1 MLYHGY
7 VVVFLFLDRFRF
19 HVSAIIH
26 LKDDVFKPSI
36 YRNCRC
42 VNISVG
48 PLSENIKVWR
58 SHLPTL
64 PYLFIFYIVVV
75 YYQRNHSS
83 VFSLLITLKC
93 STLTATTYSINIPSY
108 PDLCV
113 SFLHFFLFDANYV
126 YHISHI
132 NTHTYVQV
140 PFCYVSYYN
149 EVKRWCGLAMAFLNW
164 TSMFYFFTNQHDGKP
179 KNMKLT
185 YTAVLFRR
193 EPETVTSPKLV
204 ATSRADI
211 QLQ

>member
-1 MLYHGY
+1 MAKKKKSPPKYNRTSQHPQYRSKWFRINFNWVMLHPQNYPAVSFGCCIMDMW
-7 VVVFLFLDRFRF
+7 FLDRFRF

-64 PYLFIFYIVVV
+64 PYLFIFYIVV

-108 PDLCV
+108 PDLCLIFAFFFIWCQLCV
-113 SFLHFFLFDANYV
+113 SHFSYK
-126 YHISHI
+126 YPHIC
-132 NTHTYVQV
+132 TGALLL
-140 PFCYVSYYN
+140 C
-149 EVKRWCGLAMAFLNW
+149 
-164 TSMFYFFTNQHDGKP
+164 
-179 KNMKLT
+179 
-185 YTAVLFRR
+185 
-193 EPETVTSPKLV
+193 
-204 ATSRADI
+204 
-211 QLQ
+211 QLL

>member
-1 MLYHGY
+1 M
-7 VVVFLFLDRFRF
+7 FLLSYILRMMYLNPLFTGI
-19 HVSAIIH
+19 VG
-26 LKDDVFKPSI
+26 
-36 YRNCRC
+36 

-64 PYLFIFYIVVV
+64 PYLFIFY
-75 YYQRNHSS
+75 SC
-83 VFSLLITLKC
+83 LLSTKR

-108 PDLCV
+108 PDLCLI
-113 SFLHFFLFDANYV
+113 FAFFLFDANYV

-164 TSMFYFFTNQHDGKP
+164 TSMFYFFNKSTWWETQKHETNIHSCLIQERTWNSYITKTCGHQP
-179 KNMKLT
+179 
-185 YTAVLFRR
+185 
-193 EPETVTSPKLV
+193 
-204 ATSRADI
+204 ADI

>member
-1 MLYHGY
+1 MLHPQNYPAVSFGCCIMDMW
-7 VVVFLFLDRFRF
+7 LFLDRFRF

-48 PLSENIKVWR
+48 PLSENIKVWT

-64 PYLFIFYIVVV
+64 PYLFIFYIVV

-108 PDLCV
+108 PDLCLIFAFFFIWCQLCV
-113 SFLHFFLFDANYV
+113 SHFSYK
-126 YHISHI
+126 YPHIC
-132 NTHTYVQV
+132 TGALLL
-140 PFCYVSYYN
+140 C
-149 EVKRWCGLAMAFLNW
+149 
-164 TSMFYFFTNQHDGKP
+164 
-179 KNMKLT
+179 
-185 YTAVLFRR
+185 
-193 EPETVTSPKLV
+193 
-204 ATSRADI
+204 
-211 QLQ
+211 QLL